1 LALRGFAVALV
12 LVFVM
17 SARQASAQV
26 SVARELVE
34 QATEQI
40 FKSAGR
46 EGLEQLTAMGGRTA
60 VREVL
65 EQSSREGGEQL
76 VKRVAQLGVEEGP
89 AALRAIRFAPAKMV
103 NALDGLSPELRQ
115 SGLRAAERDPQVLTN
130 LVKQYGSGAVEVA
143 ARHPGVGDRLVS
155 TLGSDGIAMGR
166 KLTTDES
173 IVAARYADDIAAL
186 GPAERQGVV
195 AKVLRSPKPVL
206 DYLET
211 HPRILRTAAGVA
223 VVMAVKDDILGDRG
237 HTIIGPDGKA
247 VTTPAHPGLI
257 ERILPQSLH
266 AASAPVSI
274 IGTAVAFGVLGW
286 FAVHL
291 FGKWRIHSLRV
302 KNERELALA
311 EVKAKVARGIAQ
323 VERGELVDP
332 KDLLEKIATL
342 KRERAGQA

>member
-1 LALRGFAVALV
+1 MKHNPSHVARALTSPTLRAAGLVILACTIGAPV
-12 LVFVM
+12 
-17 SARQASAQV
+17 ASAQAV
-26 SVARELVE
+26 VARELVE

-46 EGLEQLTAMGGRTA
+46 EGIEQLTAMGGRTA

-76 VKRVAQLGVEEGP
+76 VKRVTQYGVEEGP
-89 AALRAIRFAPAKMV
+89 AALRAIRLAPAKMV
-103 NALDGLSPELRQ
+103 DALDGLSPELRQ
-115 SGLRAAERDPQVLTN
+115 AGLRAAERDPRVLTN

-155 TLGSDGIAMGR
+155 TLGSDGIALGR
-166 KLTTDES
+166 KLTTDQS
-173 IVAARYADDIAAL
+173 IMAARCADDIAAL
-186 GPAERQGVV
+186 GPAERQGIV
-195 AKVLRSPKPVL
+195 ARILRSPKPVL
-206 DYLET
+206 DYLEA

-237 HTIIGPDGKA
+237 HTILGPDGKP
-247 VTTPAHPGLI
+247 VTTPARPGLI
-257 ERILPQSLH
+257 ERILPQTLH

-291 FGKWRIHSLRV
+291 LGKWRIQS
-302 KNERELALA
+302 A
-311 EVKAKVARGIAQ
+311 
-323 VERGELVDP
+323 
-332 KDLLEKIATL
+332 
-342 KRERAGQA
+342 RAGKDGV